1 MAESGAVAEDG
12 FVAITVQCCE
22 LPRYMNRA
30 LFRKADLSG
39 SGEVRF
45 QEFERIW
52 ETLVETCP
60 DEISMVSGRAKER
73 KKKKGFFD
81 IVITFLCVANRIW
94 SVFSLSRS
102 L

>member
-1 MAESGAVAEDG
+1 MAESGALVEDG

-45 QEFERIW
+45 QEFERVW
-52 ETLVETCP
+52 ESLVETCP
-60 DEISMVSGRAKER
+60 DEISMVSGTNP
-73 KKKKGFFD
+73 KKK
-81 IVITFLCVANRIW
+81 ITFDF
-94 SVFSLSRS
+94 VFA
-102 L
+102 

>member
-1 MAESGAVAEDG
+1 VAESGALVEDG

-45 QEFERIW
+45 QEFERVW
-52 ETLVETCP
+52 ESLVETCP
-60 DEISMVSGRAKER
+60 DEISMVSGINT
-73 KKKKGFFD
+73 KKK
-81 IVITFLCVANRIW
+81 ITFD
-94 SVFSLSRS
+94 SVLA
-102 L
+102 